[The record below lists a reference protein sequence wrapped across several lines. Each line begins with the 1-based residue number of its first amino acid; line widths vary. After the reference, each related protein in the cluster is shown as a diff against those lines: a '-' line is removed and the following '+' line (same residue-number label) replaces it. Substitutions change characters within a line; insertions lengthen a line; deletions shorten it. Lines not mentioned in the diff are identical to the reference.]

1 MLAVVGR
8 WLGVALA
15 LGERLDCAAERR
27 PRLVERDG
35 VTLVGELQRGREA
48 GQTASDNGDVHGRMT
63 PAPTIRSFVSGDS
76 CGGPPNTSKPRSSI
90 RSSVTA

>member
-8 WLGVALA
+8 RLRVSVA
-15 LGERLDCAAERR
+15 LGERLHRTAQRR

-35 VTLVGELQRGREA
+35 VALVGELQRGREPREP
-48 GQTASDNGDVHGRMT
+48 ASDDGEVHGRIA
-63 PAPTIRSFVSGDS
+63 PAPTIRSFVKGDS
-76 CGGPPNTSKPRSSI
+76 CGGPSNTSNPRSSM